1 MAPRD
6 FALLMAMCL
15 LWSVNNIVS
24 KYVVSVLDVPP
35 LFYAATR
42 FAIVAICTLPF
53 LLPAPRPLWRIV
65 AVALLMGGGSFALM
79 FVGLQSATPSASA
92 VVLQLGMPITTLFSV
107 FLLGERIRWRRGLG
121 IALTFVGVMTVI
133 WSPHGLT
140 VSTGLMF
147 VAASTV
153 VGSLGAVLM
162 KQMEGVKPFTYQAW
176 VGMVSFWPLA
186 GLSLALE
193 PHAAQ
198 QALHAGWPFVAAVAF
213 SAFIVSLVAHTV
225 YYQLMQR
232 YEANLISALTLMTP
246 LGTIALG
253 VLLLHDPFG
262 SRLAI
267 GSAIAL
273 TGVLIIALRGN
284 QVMPMLLALRNRAQ

>member
-1 MAPRD
+1 MAARD

-15 LWSVNNIVS
+15 LWSANNIVS

-42 FAIVAICTLPF
+42 FAIVAVCALPF
-53 LLPAPRPLWRIV
+53 LLPAPKPIWRIV

-79 FVGLQSATPSASA
+79 FIGLQSATPSASA
-92 VVLQLGMPITTLFSV
+92 VVLQLGMPLTTLFSV

-121 IALTFVGVMTVI
+121 IALTFAGVMTVI

-140 VSTGLMF
+140 MSKGLMF
-147 VAASTV
+147 VVASTV
-153 VGSLGAVLM
+153 VSSLGAVLM

-176 VGMVSFWPLA
+176 VGMISFWPLA

-193 PHAAQ
+193 PGAAD

-213 SAFIVSLVAHTV
+213 SALIVSLVAHTV

-262 SRLAI
+262 PRLAI

>member
-42 FAIVAICTLPF
+42 FAIVALCTLPF

-107 FLLGERIRWRRGLG
+107 MLLGERIRWRRGLG

-140 VSTGLMF
+140 VSPGLTF
-147 VAASTV
+147 VAASTI

-193 PHAAQ
+193 PGAAQ
-198 QALHAGWPFVAAVAF
+198 QALRAGWPFVAAVAF

-253 VLLLHDPFG
+253 VMLLNDPFG
-262 SRLAI
+262 PRLAI

>member
-24 KYVVSVLDVPP
+24 KYVVSTLDVPP

-42 FAIVAICTLPF
+42 FAIVALCTLPF

-121 IALTFVGVMTVI
+121 IALTFAGVMTVI

-193 PHAAQ
+193 PGAAQ

-253 VLLLHDPFG
+253 VMLLNDPFG
-262 SRLAI
+262 PRLAI

>member
-121 IALTFVGVMTVI
+121 IGLTFLGVMTVI

-253 VLLLHDPFG
+253 VMLLHDPFG
-262 SRLAI
+262 PRLAI